1 MCVDCHIADDSDFQV
16 AKSAVFA
23 FERPD
28 RIKDS
33 SIGSG
38 GSSSSS
44 GDEDG
49 FALLVLN
56 FVGVSQRTAL
66 F

>member
-1 MCVDCHIADDSDFQV
+1 MASFQV

-23 FERPD
+23 FERPN
-28 RIKDS
+28 
-33 SIGSG
+33 
-38 GSSSSS
+38 GSSN
-44 GDEDG
+44 GDEDDG
-49 FALLVLN
+49 VALLVLN

>member
-1 MCVDCHIADDSDFQV
+1 M
-16 AKSAVFA
+16 FA

-38 GSSSSS
+38 SSSSS
-44 GDEDG
+44 SSGGGDEDG

>member
-1 MCVDCHIADDSDFQV
+1 M
-16 AKSAVFA
+16 FA

-38 GSSSSS
+38 SSSSS
-44 GDEDG
+44 GGGDEDG

>member
-1 MCVDCHIADDSDFQV
+1 M
-16 AKSAVFA
+16 FA

-28 RIKDS
+28 RSKDS
-33 SIGSG
+33 SIGSS
-38 GSSSSS
+38 GSSR
-44 GDEDG
+44 GEDDEDG
-49 FALLVLN
+49 VALLVLN

>member
-1 MCVDCHIADDSDFQV
+1 M
-16 AKSAVFA
+16 FA

-33 SIGSG
+33 SKGSG
-38 GSSSSS
+38 GSSSSIGG